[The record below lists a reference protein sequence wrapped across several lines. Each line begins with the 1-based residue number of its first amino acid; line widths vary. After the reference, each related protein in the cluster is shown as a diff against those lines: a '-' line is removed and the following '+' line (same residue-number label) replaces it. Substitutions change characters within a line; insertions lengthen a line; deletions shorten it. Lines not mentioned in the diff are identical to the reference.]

1 MANATGPNATG
12 EREGIER
19 EGERLLCY
27 AAQRPLLHRA
37 ISLPIIALIA
47 LSPLRSG
54 AEPPTPQ
61 VVAPPSGVLP
71 PLGAPGPAPPTGALP
86 TPPAGPREPAAEP
99 PTDRPPPLVYNE
111 RRGDLILAGV
121 LLMGL
126 CGVAAAGFGVV
137 AATRECRAGD
147 DCRGGF
153 VAATIAASAL
163 AAGGIPL
170 VIVGTRLP
178 VKVPKQSA
186 GVSFRVGPAWLM
198 VQGTF

>member
-1 MANATGPNATG
+1 M
-12 EREGIER
+12 
-19 EGERLLCY
+19 
-27 AAQRPLLHRA
+27 LHRA
-37 ISLPIIALIA
+37 LSLPILALIA

-54 AEPPTPQ
+54 AEPPPTP
-61 VVAPPSGVLP
+61 VVAPPSGVLPP
-71 PLGAPGPAPPTGALP
+71 PLGAPGPAPPTGPLP
-86 TPPAGPREPAAEP
+86 TAPGGPREPAAEP

-126 CGVAAAGFGVV
+126 CGVAAAGFGLV

-153 VAATIAASAL
+153 VAATIVASAL

-170 VIVGTRLP
+170 VIVATRLP

-186 GVSFRVGPAWLM
+186 RVSFRVGPAWLT